1 MNASKKAATAWL
13 QIPIKN
19 QQIMKTAILSDIHG
33 NATALE
39 AVLKDIDAQAC
50 DRIFSLGDNIGYGPE
65 PEKVIRIL
73 RARNIPSVTGNHELG
88 ASRPDFLPLFNPV
101 ARKSIQM
108 TIGMLSEA
116 SFQYIKNLPNAI
128 VKEDLRIVH
137 GFPPESPTKYLFE
150 LTDGEIKQA
159 LSRMKESFC
168 FIGHTHDLEILI
180 LENGRFIR
188 RPLAQG
194 SYQLSPDNKYIINSG
209 SVGQPR
215 DGNCQSKYL
224 TWDSGKKEL
233 SVRFVTYNI
242 ADTVKKIY
250 KAGLPEQHALRL
262 M

>member
-1 MNASKKAATAWL
+1 VSSPQAAFNSG
-13 QIPIKN
+13 INKKN

-39 AVLKDIDAQAC
+39 AVLKDVDALAC
-50 DRIFSLGDNIGYGPE
+50 DQILSLGDNIGYGPE
-65 PEKVIRIL
+65 PEKVIHIL
-73 RARNIPSVTGNHELG
+73 RARNIPSVTGNHEIG

-108 TIGMLSEA
+108 TIGMLSPDSVE
-116 SFQYIKNLPNAI
+116 FIKKFPNAI
-128 VKEDLRIVH
+128 VQDDLRMVH

-159 LSRMKESFC
+159 LSQMKETCC

-180 LENGRFIR
+180 LENGRLIR
-188 RPLAQG
+188 RPLSRG
-194 SYQLSPDNKYIINSG
+194 SYQLSSDNKYIINSG

-215 DGNCQSKYL
+215 DGNSQSKYIV
-224 TWDSGKKEL
+224 WDSEKKEL

-250 KAGLPEQHALRL
+250 KTGLPEQHALRL